1 MVTSVKAYIVIIS
14 TLLNQTDLK
23 LDKTNQK
30 MFVSNFVSI
39 VYLLCITP
47 FLSKV
52 FHVVNAAPHGAGGVY
67 EINPPAT
74 DLVYFTLEYY
84 DVDTKQME
92 FHDIVIELYGS
103 VVPNTT
109 FNFRGLSDGV
119 KALMPN
125 EENKKNAVTVG
136 YKDKPFHRI
145 ISDFMMQGGDVL
157 PEIGPFS
164 LFGYKFDDENFWLK
178 HDRPGRLSMANS
190 GSDSNASQ
198 FFITFKSLPDL
209 DGKHVVFGQVIQ
221 GMDVLL
227 NKIQY
232 LETENDIDTQKVKIV
247 YSKAQGL
254 RLQDEKAK
262 HKEYVEKVTKY
273 REGTKDE
280 SNSVSYDPMT
290 IGKTSKYEDMHS
302 LTQTSKTSS
311 YGGESI
317 DSDGNHVVNSV
328 FFDLIMFLLKI
339 GGIAGVAFYGY
350 KYFKKT
356 RNSNKVVGL
365 RHD

>member
-1 MVTSVKAYIVIIS
+1 MSFFN
-14 TLLNQTDLK
+14 L
-23 LDKTNQK
+23 
-30 MFVSNFVSI
+30 VSI

-47 FLSKV
+47 FLSYV
-52 FHVVNAAPHGAGGVY
+52 HAAPHGNGGVY

-92 FHDIVIELYGS
+92 LHDIVIELYGT

-109 FNFRGLSDGV
+109 FNFKGLSDGV

-125 EENKKNAVTVG
+125 EEDKKNAVTVG
-136 YKDKPFHRI
+136 YQNKPFHRI

-190 GSDSNASQ
+190 GADSNASQ

-227 NKIQY
+227 DKIQY
-232 LETENDIDTQKVKIV
+232 LETENDKDTQKVKIV
-247 YSKAQGL
+247 YSKAQNL
-254 RLQDEKAK
+254 RLKDEKSK
-262 HKEYVEKVTKY
+262 HKEYLEKVNKY
-273 REGTKDE
+273 REGVKDE

-290 IGKTSKYEDMHS
+290 EGKTKSYQDMHS
-302 LTQTSKTSS
+302 LTQTGKVTE
-311 YGGESI
+311 YGGGSVNGGNGT
-317 DSDGNHVVNSV
+317 DGV
-328 FFDLIMFLLKI
+328 FFDLTMFLLKI
-339 GGIAGVAFYGY
+339 GGIATVAFYGY
-350 KYFKKT
+350 KYWKKS